1 MIVAVLEVMDRERK
15 KRIVYVSDCA
25 FLARKT
31 LLAEGKVLF
40 LSNYAGML
48 SLACESFR
56 YLLFP
61 FYWQFVYIPVLPEK
75 LLTCL
80 QVM

>member
-1 MIVAVLEVMDRERK
+1 
-15 KRIVYVSDCA
+15 
-25 FLARKT
+25 
-31 LLAEGKVLF
+31 
-40 LSNYAGML
+40 ML

-61 FYWQFVYIPVLPEK
+61 FYWQFVYIPVLPER

-80 QVM
+80 QAPVPYLVGFQGTMEDLGDHVPEDVSEENMEKNKNSSIL